1 MQNQSQRVSAMLEVN
16 KRRVLYI
23 IKAHIAGLISVYKS
37 EKGPCISPVES
48 GVSPEKQA
56 TETIGADL

>member
-1 MQNQSQRVSAMLEVN
+1 MLEVN